1 MQGGIAF
8 CIGVLIGSIIMF
20 LYERAYKTG
29 YGSFKIEQMDDP
41 EYKDFFRISISVDKS
56 PKLLDKKKIILL
68 KNDSQ
73 K

>member
-8 CIGVLIGSIIMF
+8 GIGVIIGSIIMF

-56 PKLLDKKKIILL
+56 PKLLDKKKIILR

>member
-8 CIGVLIGSIIMF
+8 GIGVIIGSIIMF

-56 PKLLDKKKIILL
+56 PKLFDKKKIILR

>member
-8 CIGVLIGSIIMF
+8 GIGVIIGSIIMF

-56 PKLLDKKKIILL
+56 PKLLDKKKIILH